1 MPSLLPIP
9 NPVTGVMNAIA
20 DGAGD
25 RFKDMV
31 ISLSKMVIE
40 GAAWVF
46 GQLIERISTSTTPNL
61 EAGWFKHGPYAQML
75 GVAAFLLAIMLVLGI
90 CHAVAS
96 GDPGATVRRVVVEAP
111 SAVLGLTVLIMVTT
125 FGIALTDA
133 LSNELMAGTATPVKE
148 FVKTMTERSTRELA
162 LSPAVVMG
170 LSAFVMLIGSLVIWA
185 ELLVRSAL
193 IYLRDGIQ
201 RGPLAEGLVG
211 RRGVDLAAWSENEW
225 GNVLGTGGPLRF
237 RPGTG
242 PTDPF
247 GRSWELDGDPRA
259 LDLEVADGGIRYG
272 DYPDALERLWGC
284 MHAPR
289 CGDLVLSAEPGYTF
303 GEVSGGYHKASDH
316 GSLHAE
322 DSHVF
327 MLAGGFGEGEAAPR
341 RITDVA
347 PMLLDHFGAGKTAEP
362 SVL

>member
-31 ISLSKMVIE
+31 VSLSKMVIE

-46 GQLIERISTSTTPNL
+46 GQLIERINTSTTPNL
-61 EAGWFKHGPYAQML
+61 EAGWFKNGPYAQML

-148 FVKTMTERSTRELA
+148 FTKTMTERSTRELA

-185 ELLVRSAL
+185 ELLIRSAL
-193 IYLRDGIQ
+193 IYLLVALAPVAIAARIWPPTKAMSQ
-201 RGPLAEGLVG
+201 RVTQYLAGFVVAKLIVALCLSIGLGAINSGSGGPSQAPAAPGTPAASAAAASSDAAPTPQDAEDLGLILMGAALVG
-211 RRGVDLAAWSENEW
+211 LAAFSPFTAIKLMPVAENAVHQQ
-225 GNVLGTGGPLRF
+225 GVKGGP
-237 RPGTG
+237 G
-242 PTDPF
+242 
-247 GRSWELDGDPRA
+247 RA
-259 LDLEVADGGIRYG
+259 LTTAASAAVLAKSITPKKGG
-272 DYPDALERLWGC
+272 
-284 MHAPR
+284 
-289 CGDLVLSAEPGYTF
+289 
-303 GEVSGGYHKASDH
+303 
-316 GSLHAE
+316 
-322 DSHVF
+322 
-327 MLAGGFGEGEAAPR
+327 
-341 RITDVA
+341 
-347 PMLLDHFGAGKTAEP
+347 
-362 SVL
+362 

>member
-9 NPVTGVMNAIA
+9 NPVTGVMNAIS

-46 GQLIERISTSTTPNL
+46 GQLIERINTSTTPNL
-61 EAGWFKHGPYAQML
+61 EAGWFKNGPYAQML

-148 FVKTMTERSTRELA
+148 FTKTMTERSTRELA

-185 ELLVRSAL
+185 ELLIRSAL
-193 IYLRDGIQ
+193 IYLLVALAPVAIAARIWPPTKAMSQ
-201 RGPLAEGLVG
+201 RVTQYLAGFVVAKLIVALCLSIGLGAINSGSGGPSQAPAAPGTPTASAAASSAAAPTPQDAEDLGLILMGAALVG
-211 RRGVDLAAWSENEW
+211 LAAFSPFTAIKLMPIAENAAHQQ
-225 GNVLGTGGPLRF
+225 GVKGGP
-237 RPGTG
+237 
-242 PTDPF
+242 
-247 GRSWELDGDPRA
+247 GRAVTTAASAAVLAKSIKPK
-259 LDLEVADGGIRYG
+259 GG
-272 DYPDALERLWGC
+272 
-284 MHAPR
+284 
-289 CGDLVLSAEPGYTF
+289 
-303 GEVSGGYHKASDH
+303 
-316 GSLHAE
+316 
-322 DSHVF
+322 
-327 MLAGGFGEGEAAPR
+327 
-341 RITDVA
+341 
-347 PMLLDHFGAGKTAEP
+347 
-362 SVL
+362 